1 MNSNY
6 SIPFTLTNVSA
17 VAVAA
22 IDASKTATVGSNL
35 NQSLWAGVGVFAR
48 GKPFKALKV
57 TKSNYMDVL
66 GDPIRPQEGSHFEPM
81 RHVYEAVQQT
91 DGYVVRVV
99 PDDAKFPIISFTK
112 ESSSTGVNNA
122 VPSNSALAYGQKTE
136 LKDKQFL
143 MIYPVDGDPSTN
155 RSISFTPDKT
165 NPNRLTLTLKETSK
179 LGTVTVLENI
189 VVSLNSDEMDAM
201 GRPCFI
207 TTALESRSAYLGA
220 TCDLTAAE
228 GVNLGNIADVKF
240 TGGTNGDQTKI
251 TDEQYAKAIEVLNNA
266 NVNYTAVLGL
276 GCYSTASYTLLGDIC
291 QDRRI
296 DGFFDIKPT
305 LTYAEALTEMEST
318 GLVGVDYVSCSMY
331 HFPFTCKD
339 KWTQAR
345 VAYGLSGAAYA
356 AKARGIALNTDVGG
370 WHYSPAGETRALINR
385 AQLEPIDGIGTP
397 DFDAMYTAR
406 INKVATSS
414 TGQMII
420 DDALTTYSEEN
431 YLRFQHV
438 SSTFDAISRFF
449 FQLGRKLKHQ
459 PDGVTEESLTREM
472 TKVLERFHAAGALV
486 TPRDPETDGTAPFI
500 LVVKQVDVDYW
511 SVTWWACPTGSARRL
526 LGKPVVIR

>member
-1 MNSNY
+1 MSSNF

-48 GKPFKALKV
+48 GKPFKALKI

-81 RHVYEAVQQT
+81 RHVFEAVQQT

-99 PDDAKFPIISFTK
+99 PEDAKFPTISFSK
-112 ESSSTGVNNA
+112 ESASTGDVNA
-122 VPSNSALAYGQKTE
+122 VTATDALAYGQSVE

-143 MIYPVDGDPSTN
+143 TIYPIDGDPSTN
-155 RSISFTPDKT
+155 RSISFTPDKL
-165 NPNRLTLTLKETSK
+165 NANRFTLTLKETSK
-179 LGTVTVLENI
+179 LGTVTVLEST
-189 VVSLNSDEMDAM
+189 VVSLDSEETDAM

-220 TCDLTAAE
+220 TCDLTAAA
-228 GVNLGNIADVKF
+228 GVNLGNITDVTF
-240 TGGTNGDQTKI
+240 VGGTNGDQSNI
-251 TDEQYAKAIEVLNNA
+251 SDEQYKKAIEILSNA

-276 GCYSTASYTLLGDIC
+276 GCYSTPSYTLLGDIC

-296 DGFFDIKPT
+296 DGYFDLKPT
-305 LTYAEALTEMEST
+305 LTYAEAITEQEST

-345 VAYGLSGAAYA
+345 VAFGLSGAAYA

-397 DFDAMYTAR
+397 DFDEMYTAR

-414 TGQMII
+414 SGQMII

-449 FQLGRKLKHQ
+449 FQLGRTLKHQ

-486 TPRDPETDGTAPFI
+486 TPRDPDSDGTEPFI
-500 LVVKQVDVDYW
+500 LVVKQVEIDYW
-511 SVTWWACPTGSARRL
+511 AVTWWACPTGSARRL

>member
-35 NQSLWAGVGVFAR
+35 NQSLWAGVGTFAR
-48 GKPFKALKV
+48 GKPFKALKI
-57 TKSNYMDVL
+57 TKSNYLDVL
-66 GDPIRPQEGSHFEPM
+66 GDPIRPQEGSHFEPI
-81 RHVYEAVQQT
+81 RHVHEAVQIT

-99 PDDAKFPIISFTK
+99 PEDAKFPVITFTT
-112 ESSSTGVNNA
+112 ESASTGVKNA
-122 VPSNSALAYGQKTE
+122 VPAKTALTYSEKVALEDG
-136 LKDKQFL
+136 QFL
-143 MIYPVDGDPSTN
+143 AIYPVDGDPSAN
-155 RSISFTPDKT
+155 RSISFTPDKSNT
-165 NPNRLTLTLKETSK
+165 NRFNLVLTETSK
-179 LGTVTVLENI
+179 LGTVTVLESI
-189 VVSLNSDEMDAM
+189 VVSLSIDETDAM

-207 TTALESRSAYLGA
+207 TTALESRSNYLGA
-220 TCDLTAAE
+220 TCDYTIA
-228 GVNLGNIADVKF
+228 GNVDLSNVTKVLF
-240 TGGTNGDQTKI
+240 EGGTNGDQTSI
-251 TDEQYAKAIEVLNNA
+251 TDEQYAKAIAVLSNA

-276 GCYSTASYTLLGDIC
+276 GCYSEPSYALLGDIC

-296 DGFFDIKPT
+296 DGFFDLKPT
-305 LTYAEALTEMEST
+305 LTYAEALTEIEST
-318 GLVGVDYVSCSMY
+318 GLVGVDYVSCAMY

-339 KWTQAR
+339 KWSQSR

-370 WHYSPAGETRALINR
+370 WHYSPAGETRGLINR
-385 AQLEPIDGIGTP
+385 AQIEPMEDSGTP
-397 DFDAMYTAR
+397 DFEAMYTAR

-459 PDGVTEESLTREM
+459 PDGVTEDSLTREM

-486 TPRDPETDGTAPFI
+486 TPRDPESDGTEPFI
-500 LVVKQVDVDYW
+500 LVVKQVEIDYW
-511 SVTWWACPTGSARRL
+511 AVSWWACPTGSARRL